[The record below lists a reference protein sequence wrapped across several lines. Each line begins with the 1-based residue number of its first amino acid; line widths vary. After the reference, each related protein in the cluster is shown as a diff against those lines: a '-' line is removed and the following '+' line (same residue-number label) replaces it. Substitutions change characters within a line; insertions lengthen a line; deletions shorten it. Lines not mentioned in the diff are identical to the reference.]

1 MALDVALAPWGIP
14 NENSLRNTPTVVGA
28 PLAGA
33 HCSGGHPQGGHEARL
48 GETCNPPTP
57 LVRGAA
63 VAPGA
68 IFMALDVALARPS
81 AITIQMEGL

>member
-1 MALDVALAPWGIP
+1 MKIACAAP
-14 NENSLRNTPTVVGA
+14 PTVVGA
-28 PLAGA
+28 SLVGA
-33 HCSGGHPQGGHEARL
+33 HGPVQAGIHRVGDEARL

-68 IFMALDVALARPS
+68 IFMVLDAALARPWRIS
-81 AITIQMEGL
+81 